1 MSLSSTP
8 SANRVHIGLYGKRNS
23 GKSSLINA
31 ITNQETALVSDFA
44 GTTTDPVYKA
54 MEIHGIGPCMLID
67 TAGFDDEGEL
77 GRLRVEKTR
86 QALEKTDIAVLVFD
100 GRPVTEEKE
109 WLSLLKQKKTPILA
123 VVNKLDLLENPQ
135 AYADTLKRD
144 YGLSPVLVSTK
155 TREGI
160 DKVREE
166 LIRLLPEDYE
176 QESITGH
183 LVSQGD
189 CVLLVM
195 PQDIQAPKGRLILP
209 QVQTIRDLLDH
220 RCLVM
225 SCTTD
230 KLDEALSALKQPPKW
245 IITDSQ
251 VFKTVYDKKPK
262 ESRLTSFSV
271 LFANYK
277 GDLSEFVQGAAAI
290 ESLTEHSKVLIAE
303 ACTHAPLSEDIGRE
317 KLPRMLRNKVGQGLA
332 VDVVGGPAF
341 PEDLSGYDLIIHCG
355 ACMFNR
361 RHVVSRID
369 RAKSQGVLLP
379 ITAWPSPSSLV
390 FWIKSICKLSLKTKS
405 VGGSVFTD
413 PPYAFT
419 CFHQRPMVMVK
430 SEI

>member
-1 MSLSSTP
+1 MSLSNTP

-31 ITNQETALVSDFA
+31 ITNQEIALVSDYA

-86 QALEKTDIAVLVFD
+86 QALEKTDIAIMVFD
-100 GRPVTEEKE
+100 GSPITQEKE
-109 WLSLLKQKKTPILA
+109 WISLMKKKKTPILA
-123 VVNKLDLLENPQ
+123 VVNKADLLDNTDAFIES
-135 AYADTLKRD
+135 LERD
-144 YGLSPVLVSTK
+144 YGLSPILVSSK

-160 DKVREE
+160 DRVRDE

-183 LVSQGD
+183 LVSQDD

-220 RCLVM
+220 KCLVM

-230 KLDEALSALKQPPKW
+230 KLDQALSSLKEPPKW

-262 ESRLTSFSV
+262 ESKLTSFSV

-277 GDLSEFVQGAAAI
+277 GDLSEFVRGAAAI
-290 ESLTEHSKVLIAE
+290 DALTEDSKVLIAE

-317 KLPRMLRNKVGQGLA
+317 KLPRMLKKKVGKGLA
-332 VDVVGGPAF
+332 VDVCSGPAF
-341 PEDLSGYDLIIHCG
+341 PQDVSDYDLIIHCG

-361 RHVVSRID
+361 RHVMSRID
-369 RAKSQGVLLP
+369 RAKSQGVP
-379 ITAWPSPSSLV
+379 ITNYGVA
-390 FWIKSICKLSLKTKS
+390 IAKLSGILEQI
-405 VGGSVFTD
+405 D
-413 PPYAFT
+413 L
-419 CFHQRPMVMVK
+419 
-430 SEI
+430 